1 MVYQVPGILFSERL
15 KSGYLVFV
23 CLCAFFFFRQEVE
36 GEEEGGQG
44 RHAGGAAGNG
54 NAQGAPYAD
63 DMLSVGS
70 ERSVVSE
77 VRWYC
82 IIPGMQYFSHM
93 ATQISQILMLLFSG
107 VTSFRSADSFWG
119 HAAEISSSQ
128 CKSEVTGQARIT
140 LVWDF

>member
-1 MVYQVPGILFSERL
+1 MLHLGARLDAFEARYYGIPGTRYSVFGKTQVRLPGICLFMRL
-15 KSGYLVFV
+15 
-23 CLCAFFFFRQEVE
+23 FFFRQEVE

-82 IIPGMQYFSHM
+82 IICSIFRTWPH
-93 ATQISQILMLLFSG
+93 
-107 VTSFRSADSFWG
+107 RSAR
-119 HAAEISSSQ
+119 SS
-128 CKSEVTGQARIT
+128 CCCFLELRLLEVQTHFGDTPLKFHHRNASPR
-140 LVWDF
+140 

>member
-1 MVYQVPGILFSERL
+1 MVPDWMRLRHDIMVYQVPGILFSERL

-82 IIPGMQYFSHM
+82 IICSIFRTWPH
-93 ATQISQILMLLFSG
+93 
-107 VTSFRSADSFWG
+107 RSAR
-119 HAAEISSSQ
+119 SS
-128 CKSEVTGQARIT
+128 CCCFLELRLLEVQTHFGDTPLKFHHRNASPR
-140 LVWDF
+140 